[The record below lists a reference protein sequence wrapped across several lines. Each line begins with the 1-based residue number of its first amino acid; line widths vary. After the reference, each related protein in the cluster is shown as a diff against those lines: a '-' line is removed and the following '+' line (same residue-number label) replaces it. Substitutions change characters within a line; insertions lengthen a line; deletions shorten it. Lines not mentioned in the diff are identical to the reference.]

1 LSSFVSALAS
11 RLGGGKYQISKFQTY
26 YISSIIDQKPS
37 YIPPLEISK
46 VWWCYIIGLC
56 GYQPPHRGTFGYFWA
71 SWD

>member
-1 LSSFVSALAS
+1 MLAKV
-11 RLGGGKYQISKFQTY
+11 GGGKYQISKFQTY

-56 GYQPPHRGTFGYFWA
+56 GYQPPHRGTFGLRGIEMEG
-71 SWD
+71 